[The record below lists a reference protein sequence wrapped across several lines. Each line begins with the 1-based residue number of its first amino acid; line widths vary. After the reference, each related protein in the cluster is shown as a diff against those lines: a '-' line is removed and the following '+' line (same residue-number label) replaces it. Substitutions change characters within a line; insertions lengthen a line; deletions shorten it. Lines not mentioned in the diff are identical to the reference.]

1 MNLDVRNCKSCGR
14 LFQYNGNPNCPE
26 CLKSKDD
33 DFTVVR
39 DYVRK
44 HPNAGVAEVS
54 EETNV
59 SMKQIRQWIREE
71 RLILTEVS
79 AEMGINCEGCG
90 RPIRTGRLCPSC
102 KTQMNRDLKQAF
114 VKAPEQDNSL
124 GLNSNGDRMR
134 YLSKNKLEK

>member
-1 MNLDVRNCKSCGR
+1 M
-14 LFQYNGNPNCPE
+14 CPE
-26 CLKSKDD
+26 CLKSRDD
-33 DFTVVR
+33 EFSIVR

-79 AEMGINCEGCG
+79 AELGINCEGCG
-90 RPIRTGRLCPSC
+90 RPIVTGRYCASC
-102 KTQMNRDLKQAF
+102 KSQMNRDLKQAF
-114 VKAPEQDNSL
+114 VTSSNTESDR